1 MAKYKT
7 AVNYPTEGS
16 GPRMEVLRDNVA
28 TGAKFDMK
36 DIDDKKARKEA
47 EAYAS
52 EMQRE
57 TRGKKKG
64 GTVKMKSASKRADGC
79 AQRGKTRGKFV

>member
-1 MAKYKT
+1 
-7 AVNYPTEGS
+7 
-16 GPRMEVLRDNVA
+16 MEVLRDNIA

-47 EAYAS
+47 EEYAA

-64 GTVKMKSASKRADGC
+64 GTVKMKSASARADGC

>member
-1 MAKYKT
+1 MGKYKT

-16 GPRMEVLRDNVA
+16 GPRMEVLRDNMA
-28 TGAKFDMK
+28 TGAKFPMK
-36 DIDDKKARKEA
+36 DVDDKEARKKA
-47 EAYAS
+47 EDYAS

-64 GTVKMKSASKRADGC
+64 GTVKSASKRADGC
-79 AQRGKTRGKFV
+79 AQRGKTRGKMV